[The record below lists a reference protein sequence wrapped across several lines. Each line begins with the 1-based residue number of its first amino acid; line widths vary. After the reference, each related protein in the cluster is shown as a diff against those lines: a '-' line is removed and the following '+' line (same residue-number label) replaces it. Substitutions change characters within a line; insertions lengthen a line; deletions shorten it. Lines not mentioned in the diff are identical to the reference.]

1 VQAQERCLLAS
12 KRLQRVLFIPLSN
25 FNLPFLTAKRSE
37 KGSVLARP
45 WLAGCCAMLI
55 GGLSGLA
62 APARAQSPVLNGSGP
77 TNGPGQTQRAGPI
90 PMQSHFEKSMRMSV
104 NLVLVPVVVTDLK
117 NRPVLNLEREDFAVS
132 EDGRPQEVEYFAT
145 EDVPISVGLILDVS
159 ASMTSKFEMERAA
172 VTEFFRNANQQ
183 DDYFAITFADQP
195 KLAVTSTQSID
206 EIQSGLAQQTPNGYT
221 ALFDAILEGRDEMS
235 SAPQRRKVL
244 LIISDGGDNYSRHHL
259 KQIRRLV
266 QDSDVEVY
274 AICLVGSGPFK
285 TLEGAHGK
293 KWLTEI
299 TDASGGQTIAVDSQE
314 KIPEAAATISREMRS
329 RYVLGYRPS
338 AGRKSAR
345 RKIRVEITRRRTT
358 RSGFHA
364 YYKTGYRPSNLSLP
378 SADKN

>member
-1 VQAQERCLLAS
+1 
-12 KRLQRVLFIPLSN
+12 
-25 FNLPFLTAKRSE
+25 
-37 KGSVLARP
+37 
-45 WLAGCCAMLI
+45 MLI
-55 GGLSGLA
+55 AALSGLGA
-62 APARAQSPVLNGSGP
+62 LARAQSPVLNGSGP
-77 TNGPGQTQRAGPI
+77 RNVAGQTQRAGPI

-117 NRPVLNLEREDFAVS
+117 NRPVLTLQREDFAVS

-183 DDYFAITFADQP
+183 DDYFAITFADRP

-206 EIQSGLAQQTPNGYT
+206 EIQSGLAQQTPDGYT
-221 ALFDAILEGRDEMS
+221 ALFDAILEGRDQMP
-235 SAPQRRKVL
+235 SAPERRKVL
-244 LIISDGGDNYSRHHL
+244 LIISDGGDNHSRHHL

-274 AICLVGSGPFK
+274 AICLVDSGRFK
-285 TLEGAHGK
+285 MLEGDHGK
-293 KWLTEI
+293 RWLTEI
-299 TDASGGQTIAVDSQE
+299 TDATGGQTIALDSQE
-314 KIPEAAATISREMRS
+314 QIPEAAATISREMRS

-364 YYKTGYRPSNLSLP
+364 YYKTGYRPSNLSL
-378 SADKN
+378 STADKN